1 MDGAHIALLILSLV
15 NFLCPEYLQQ
25 NRMCWLRSPLFKV
38 GSGKTAKYYSS
49 YEEFL
54 AANHNS
60 KEQII
65 RVKGLGQLEAE
76 DLTLTMFNKENR
88 RLEPIPY
95 TEEGLYELLTLM
107 GTDVGPRKEF
117 IFNNIDFGGI
127 KIG

>member
-1 MDGAHIALLILSLV
+1 
-15 NFLCPEYLQQ
+15 
-25 NRMCWLRSPLFKV
+25 
-38 GSGKTAKYYSS
+38 
-49 YEEFL
+49 
-54 AANHNS
+54 
-60 KEQII
+60 
-65 RVKGLGQLEAE
+65 
-76 DLTLTMFNKENR
+76 MFNKENR

>member
-1 MDGAHIALLILSLV
+1 
-15 NFLCPEYLQQ
+15 
-25 NRMCWLRSPLFKV
+25 MCWLRSPLFKM
-38 GSGKTAKYYSS
+38 GSGKTAKYYYS

-107 GTDVGPRKEF
+107 GADVGPRKEF